1 MELALLL
8 DKLKLDYLD
17 AQLDTVCEQAA
28 QRDLDY
34 KSFLAEALAVEW
46 RGRDQRGI
54 EARLR
59 QSRFP
64 WLKTLDQY
72 DFSFQP
78 SLDRR
83 QVREL
88 AGLSFVERGQNIVI
102 LGPPGVG
109 KTHLAVALGVKAVE
123 AGYSALFLSLEALI
137 TKLVRA
143 KHENRLDRTL
153 QQLSYPKVLIIDEIG
168 YLPLSREEASLF
180 FRLVVRRY
188 ERASLI
194 VTSNKGFLDWGEV
207 FNDHVLA
214 TAILDRLLHHATTL
228 NVKGESYRLKE
239 KRRAGVLGHVRTEE
253 DAPKEVIPTDLVRE
267 RAEAEAL
274 TGVGF

>member
-1 MELALLL
+1 MELAALLER
-8 DKLKLDYLD
+8 LKMDHLE
-17 AQLDTVCEQAA
+17 AQLDAVCEQAA
-28 QRDLDY
+28 QRELDY
-34 KSFLAEALAVEW
+34 KTFLARALEAEW
-46 RGRDQRGI
+46 QGRYRRGI

-64 WLKTLDQY
+64 WIKTLEQF
-72 DFSFQP
+72 DFDFQP

-88 AGLSFVERGQNIVI
+88 AGTSFVERAHNVVI

-123 AGYSALFLSLEALI
+123 AGYSVLFLTLETLM
-137 TKLVRA
+137 TRLVKAR
-143 KHENRLDRTL
+143 HENRLERAL
-153 QQLSYPKVLIIDEIG
+153 KQLTYPKLLIVDEIG
-168 YLPLSREEASLF
+168 YLPLSRDEASLF

-194 VTSNKGFLDWGEV
+194 VTSNKSFLDWGEV

-228 NVKGESYRLKE
+228 NIKGESYRLKE
-239 KRRAGVLGHVRTEE
+239 KRKAGILGKPKPIE
-253 DAPKEVIPTDLVRE
+253 DAEKEVLLE
-267 RAEAEAL
+267 S
-274 TGVGF
+274 

>member
-1 MELALLL
+1 MELTTLLE
-8 DKLKLDYLD
+8 KLKLDHLD

-28 QRDLDY
+28 RDELDY
-34 KSFLAEALAVEW
+34 KSFLTQALTSEW
-46 RGRDQRGI
+46 QGRYRRGI
-54 EARLR
+54 ETRLR

-64 WLKTLDQY
+64 WVKSLEHF
-72 DFSFQP
+72 DFDFQP

-88 AGLSFVERGQNIVI
+88 AGLSFVERAHNVVI

-109 KTHLAVALGVKAVE
+109 KTHLAVGLGVKAVE
-123 AGYSALFLSLEALI
+123 AGYSTLFLTLETLM
-137 TKLVRA
+137 TRLVKA
-143 KHENRLDRTL
+143 KHENRLERAL
-153 QQLSYPKVLIIDEIG
+153 QQLAYPKVLVVDEIG

-194 VTSNKGFLDWGEV
+194 VTSNKSFLDWGEV

-228 NVKGESYRLKE
+228 NIKGESYRLKE
-239 KRRAGVLGHVRTEE
+239 KRRAGLLGRAQPAEPADTVAEE
-253 DAPKEVIPTDLVRE
+253 AAHSLS
-267 RAEAEAL
+267 
-274 TGVGF
+274 